1 MGEIQ
6 NNYKVMYCRFKQQYY
21 IVKNYYKLILFEFDI
36 LIKKMGVHT
45 SLLEARHA
53 QTLCRALNSRAPP
66 GRGKGMNQKNL
77 QTRA

>member
-53 QTLCRALNSRAPP
+53 QTLCRALNSR
-66 GRGKGMNQKNL
+66 GRKGYCFPI
-77 QTRA
+77 